1 VTRQRHHLFRYS
13 TQTGGP
19 EAAPRPKRPAVL
31 LRLDP
36 DVHAAIVT
44 ATKRDDRL
52 AQYVLERIVLDWLR
66 TRAPEDALKKPA
78 K

>member
-1 VTRQRHHLFRYS
+1 VYLEGMPS
-13 TQTGGP
+13 
-19 EAAPRPKRPAVL
+19 KRPAIL

-36 DVHAAIVT
+36 DVHAAIVK
-44 ATKRDDRL
+44 AAKRDDRS

-66 TRAPEDALKKPA
+66 TSSPEDLLTKRGA

>member
-1 VTRQRHHLFRYS
+1 VYTEYTLFARRDFVYLEGMPS
-13 TQTGGP
+13 
-19 EAAPRPKRPAVL
+19 KRPAIL

-36 DVHAAIVT
+36 DVHATIVK
-44 ATKRDDRL
+44 AAKHDERS

-66 TRAPEDALKKPA
+66 TNSPEDVLKKRDV

>member
-1 VTRQRHHLFRYS
+1 MPS
-13 TQTGGP
+13 
-19 EAAPRPKRPAVL
+19 KRPAIL

-36 DVHAAIVT
+36 DVHAAIVK
-44 ATKRDDRL
+44 AARRDDRS

-66 TRAPEDALKKPA
+66 TKAPEDAIKKPA

>member
-1 VTRQRHHLFRYS
+1 VVYTVYTLFARRKILYREVMPS
-13 TQTGGP
+13 
-19 EAAPRPKRPAVL
+19 KRPAIL

-36 DVHAAIVT
+36 DVHAAIVK
-44 ATKRDDRL
+44 AARRDDRS

-66 TRAPEDALKKPA
+66 TKAPEDAIKKPV

>member
-1 VTRQRHHLFRYS
+1 LYQEVMPS
-13 TQTGGP
+13 
-19 EAAPRPKRPAVL
+19 KRPAIL

-36 DVHAAIVT
+36 DVHAAIVK
-44 ATKRDDRL
+44 AAKRDDRS

-66 TRAPEDALKKPA
+66 TKAPEDAIKKPA

>member
-1 VTRQRHHLFRYS
+1 MVYTLFARRKILY
-13 TQTGGP
+13 Q
-19 EAAPRPKRPAVL
+19 EAMPSKRPAIL

-36 DVHAAIVT
+36 DVHAAIVK
-44 ATKRDDRL
+44 AAKRDDRS

-66 TRAPEDALKKPA
+66 TRSPEDALKKPA